1 MHTEVI
7 EPTVKVGDLLVD
19 FISNRV
25 TLANQEVLMSDAE
38 YRLF

>member
-7 EPTVKVGDLLVD
+7 EPTVQVRALFVD

-25 TLANQEVLMSDAE
+25 TLANQEVLMSDTE